1 MVELNYLDQVPLGGF
16 NYENCI
22 RNTAL
27 AAQTKMANKASY
39 TKTGTT
45 ICGAIFNVS
54 SVLPCAFL
62 LQHFSACVGRSRTS
76 C

>member
-1 MVELNYLDQVPLGGF
+1 MVELNYLQAVPLGGF

-27 AAQTKMANKASY
+27 EAHANNSIKHTY

-45 ICGAIFNVS
+45 ICGVVWSVS
-54 SVLPCAFL
+54 DRVK
-62 LQHFSACVGRSRTS
+62 SARMQRSGTF
-76 C
+76 

>member
-27 AAQTKMANKASY
+27 EAQTRMANKASY

-45 ICGAIFNVS
+45 ICGAVFAVS
-54 SVLPCAFL
+54 SRKMIIKLT
-62 LQHFSACVGRSRTS
+62 RID
-76 C
+76 

>member
-27 AAQTKMANKASY
+27 AAQTNMANKMSF

-45 ICGAIFNVS
+45 ICGAVFAVS
-54 SVLPCAFL
+54 SLED
-62 LQHFSACVGRSRTS
+62 
-76 C
+76 